1 MDKIQPGGQSYEAT
15 VPTASLD
22 STEAQLLSSDMPRA
36 RGRTAV
42 EGASRRGGPENPYL
56 VLPGQV
62 RPVNVLGREVTPQQ
76 VPSRISGA

>member
-42 EGASRRGGPENPYL
+42 EGAPRRGGPENPYL
-56 VLPGQV
+56 VCQ
-62 RPVNVLGREVTPQQ
+62 GR
-76 VPSRISGA
+76 SGP

>member
-1 MDKIQPGGQSYEAT
+1 MDTIQPGEQSYDAT

-22 STEAQLLSSDMPRA
+22 GAEVQPLLPDMPRA

-42 EGASRRGGPENPYL
+42 EGASRRGGPENSYL